1 MIQIGEFTLSAKDN
15 KENNKKNSTEGSIV
29 EVFSSYQGE
38 GGSVKGSCFGRR
50 QIFVRLAGCD
60 LKCEWCDTAHSRD
73 TEYPECKVEKKPGT
87 WEFTMYTNPV
97 SPEFVV
103 KQVLNLSTKDLHSVS
118 LTGGEPAYQ
127 EEFFYQIV
135 NRLYNHKIPIYLE
148 TNGYFPKR
156 IAKVAP
162 SITYACVDI
171 KDRSANSV
179 KKSEWEILVE
189 KEMES
194 LAILN
199 NHSVQVFAKI
209 VVTEQ
214 TSLDDIRMYAD
225 KILEIEVPVVIQP
238 VTPIGKVKPI
248 SHQKLFKI
256 TEILAEVLPNELYGI
271 SLQAHKLLSIL

>member
-1 MIQIGEFTLSAKDN
+1 MCTKN
-15 KENNKKNSTEGSIV
+15 KNSIEGSIV
-29 EVFSSYQGE
+29 EIFSSYQGE

-60 LKCEWCDTAHSRD
+60 LKCDWCDTAHSRD
-73 TEYPECKVEKKPGT
+73 VEYPECKVEKKPGT
-87 WEFTMYTNPV
+87 WEFATCKNPV
-97 SPEFVV
+97 SAEFVV
-103 KQVLNLSTKDLHSVS
+103 EQVLNLSTKDLHSVS
-118 LTGGEPAYQ
+118 LTGGEPAFQ
-127 EEFFYQIV
+127 EEFFSQIV
-135 NRLYNHKIPIYLE
+135 SFLFEHKIPIFLE

-156 IAKVAP
+156 IEKVA
-162 SITYACVDI
+162 SKISYACVDI

-179 KKSEWEILVE
+179 KESEWEKLVE

-199 NHSVQVFAKI
+199 KHSVQVFAKI

-214 TSLDDIRMYAD
+214 TSLDDIRMYTD
-225 KILEIEVPVVIQP
+225 KLQDIGVPVVIQP

-256 TEILAEVLPNELYGI
+256 TEILAEALPTELYGI